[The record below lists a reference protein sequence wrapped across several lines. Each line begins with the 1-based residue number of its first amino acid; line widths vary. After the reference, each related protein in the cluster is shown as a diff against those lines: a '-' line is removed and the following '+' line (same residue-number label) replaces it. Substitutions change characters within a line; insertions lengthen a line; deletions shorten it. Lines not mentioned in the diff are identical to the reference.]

1 MDTSITRRRFA
12 YTAAAGAAMLGMP
25 QSIRA
30 ARKSPRDY
38 VIIEGHRDIWEF
50 NDRFAVR
57 NKSQSA
63 PLRDHLLPRLL
74 EGGVSATTIPAGGDA
89 PNHRANNIRRLEGS
103 LQVLDML
110 LVEIDKSNGKAGVIR
125 TKADVP
131 TKPNPNKVMFFLDIE
146 GGSSIEVDPETY
158 LPSERRLAL
167 LRAFYRQGVRGM
179 QLTHDGRNQLA
190 DGQLEGK
197 PGNRLSRFGVEVV
210 QEMNRLGM
218 MIGVAHLS
226 MNALLHVAE
235 ITKQPIVSTH
245 TNIEPYYDS
254 HRAHGPEEVKAI
266 VSTGGVIG
274 IRYHS
279 NKSTPYP
286 QLADS
291 ILHMIKVAG
300 IDHTACGWMGHDIG
314 HPRTGVVPGVTKEEF
329 KPEGVEAQTMN
340 QHWSNFIG
348 LLEERGLT
356 DEQIA
361 KVLGGNWARVWSQI
375 LKE

>member
-1 MDTSITRRRFA
+1 MHTSITRRQFA
-12 YTAAAGAAMLGMP
+12 YTAAAGAAMLGTP
-25 QSIRA
+25 QLARP
-30 ARKSPRDY
+30 ARKAPRDY

-50 NDRFAVR
+50 NDRFAIR
-57 NKSQSA
+57 DKSQSA

-74 EGGVSATTIPAGGDA
+74 EGGVSALVMPAGGDA
-89 PNHRANNIRRLEGS
+89 PNHRAFNTRRLEGS

-110 LVEIDKSNGKAGVIR
+110 LVEIEKTNGKAGVIK
-125 TKADVP
+125 TKNDIP
-131 TKPNPNKVMFFLDIE
+131 TNPDPNRVMFFLDIE
-146 GGSSIEVDPETY
+146 GGSPIEVDPETY
-158 LPSERRLAL
+158 IHSERRLAL
-167 LRAFYRQGVRGM
+167 LRTFYRQGVRGM

-197 PGNRLSRFGVEVV
+197 PGNKLSRFGVEVV

-245 TNIEPYYDS
+245 TNIEPYRDS

-274 IRYHS
+274 IRHQGGTS
-279 NKSTPYP
+279 YP
-286 QLADS
+286 MLAEM
-291 ILHMIKVAG
+291 IVHMIKTMG
-300 IDHTACGWMGHDIG
+300 DDHVACGWMGHDIG
-314 HPRTGVVPGVTKEEF
+314 HPRTGYVPGFT
-329 KPEGVEAQTMN
+329 KPEIKPTGVASETMH

-356 DEQIA
+356 DEQIG
-361 KVLGGNWARVWSQI
+361 KVLGGNWARVWSRI